1 MKELK
6 SGRDFAELARKHS
19 DGPSGPKGGKLGRF
33 ERGQMVPEFD
43 QAVFGL
49 ETGAISEVVETKF
62 GYHIIKRTK

>member
-6 SGRDFAELARKHS
+6 NGRDFAELARKHS
-19 DGPSGPKGGKLGRF
+19 DGPSGTKGGDLGRF
-33 ERGQMVPEFD
+33 QRVQMVSEFD